1 MYFPSVHV
9 ENFFENPYRIINL
22 AKSLSFKKEDN
33 QNYPGVRSRPIDQI
47 NYELFQYIC
56 GKQLS
61 YFYSRQEMESISYRC
76 EMQFQLIPQG
86 ENAAFV
92 HTDHG
97 ILTTIIYLTP
107 DEEES
112 GTSVVVPTDET
123 GFFLPQQSTNTKDA
137 TDAKIKGIND
147 PENTDINKTRE
158 ASDKYNNTFK
168 EVTRFN
174 SIFNSLSMF
183 NSSSFHQAHFNPSGG
198 ERLTLISFFHDI
210 SAPRFPVPEALRIR
224 I

>member
-92 HTDHG
+92 IQTRNIDYNN
-97 ILTTIIYLTP
+97 LFNT